1 MDTIIGISACIVMV
15 VISGA
20 ANVYLEK
27 ILKRDEMKLT
37 IWERNVQLA
46 FYSWVVVTLL
56 CVYQYL
62 PKDYFISDINSNS
75 TDTNI
80 MDTPI
85 PFQGWSFLTVIIVFL
100 QAIGGILVAA
110 TLKYADAVV
119 KNFAVSGSIIL
130 STIVG
135 YFWMGGVVDM
145 FVIIGCISTILAL
158 FNYALDAT
166 PNPGS
171 LLK

>member
-1 MDTIIGISACIVMV
+1 MV
-15 VISGA
+15 IISGA

-27 ILKRDEMKLT
+27 ILKRDELQLT

-46 FYSWVVVTLL
+46 FYSWMVVTLL
-56 CVYQYL
+56 CIYEYI
-62 PKDYFISDINSNS
+62 PKEYFDFDSNN
-75 TDTNI
+75 TTNI
-80 MDTPI
+80 NAMEVETPM
-85 PFQGWSFLTVIIVFL
+85 PFQGWSFLAIVIVFL

-135 YFWMGGVVDM
+135 YFWMGGVLDM
-145 FVIIGCISTILAL
+145 FVLLGCIATILAL
-158 FNYALDAT
+158 FNYAFDAT
-166 PNPGS
+166 PSPGAI
-171 LLK
+171 LK

>member
-46 FYSWVVVTLL
+46 FYSWVVVTIL
-56 CVYQYL
+56 CVYQYSAL
-62 PKDYFISDINSNS
+62 YIDSDSMSNNNTS
-75 TDTNI
+75 TNNTNI
-80 MDTPI
+80 NMNEIPV
-85 PFQGWSFLTVIIVFL
+85 PFQGWSHFTIIIVIL
-100 QAIGGILVAA
+100 QAAGGILVAA
-110 TLKYADAVV
+110 TLKYSDAIV

-130 STIVG
+130 STIIG
-135 YFWMGGVVDM
+135 YFWMYIYNIS
-145 FVIIGCISTILAL
+145 II
-158 FNYALDAT
+158 
-166 PNPGS
+166 
-171 LLK
+171 